1 MQSPQFSH
9 FSDLENRLALS
20 AVHQPTA
27 ATRWKTECLHSH
39 STPRLLIITKGQGRV
54 TVAGLTSGYGP
65 NNVIFIPAHT
75 LYSYEI
81 SPTVFGYMLTIPS
94 AMAGD
99 WPEEPVHMRLRDVI
113 AQKELISHVDSL
125 ERELKSDKEGHNRA
139 ALYLLG
145 ILSVFIE
152 RQLTDHPP
160 KDTMAR
166 AATTS
171 ARLVAAYTDLVE
183 RDFAS
188 GKGVSNYA
196 ASLGVTPTHLTR
208 CCNQTCGKSAISVL
222 QDRILFEARALLQTT
237 KMPVKDIATLLGFS
251 SAAYFTRSFQG
262 ETKQTPSAFRKASRP

>member
-9 FSDLENRLALS
+9 LSDLENRLALS
-20 AVHQPTA
+20 AVHQPTPS
-27 ATRWKTECLHSH
+27 TRWKTECLHSH

-125 ERELKSDKEGHNRA
+125 ERELKSEKEGHNRA

-188 GKGVSNYA
+188 GKGVSDYA

>member
-9 FSDLENRLALS
+9 LSDLENRLALS
-20 AVHQPTA
+20 AVHQPTP

-152 RQLTDHPP
+152 RQLTDNPP

-171 ARLVAAYTDLVE
+171 AR
-183 RDFAS
+183 
-188 GKGVSNYA
+188 G
-196 ASLGVTPTHLTR
+196 
-208 CCNQTCGKSAISVL
+208 
-222 QDRILFEARALLQTT
+222 
-237 KMPVKDIATLLGFS
+237 
-251 SAAYFTRSFQG
+251 
-262 ETKQTPSAFRKASRP
+262 

>member
-1 MQSPQFSH
+1 MQSHQFSH
-9 FSDLENRLALS
+9 LSDLENRLALS
-20 AVHQPTA
+20 AVHQPTP

-39 STPRLLIITKGQGRV
+39 PTPRLLIFTKGQGRI

-75 LYSYEI
+75 LFSYEI
-81 SPTVFGYMLTIPS
+81 GPTVFGYMLSIPS

-99 WPEEPVHMRLRDVI
+99 WPEEPAHMRLRDVV
-113 AQKELISHVDSL
+113 AQKELISHVDAL

-152 RQLTDHPP
+152 RQLTDNPP

-183 RDFAS
+183 RYFAT
-188 GKGVSNYA
+188 GKGVSDYA
-196 ASLGVTPTHLTR
+196 ASLGVTATHLTR
-208 CCNQTCGKSAISVL
+208 CCNQTCSRSAIAIL
-222 QDRILFEARALLQTT
+222 QDRILFEARTLLQTT
-237 KMPVKDIATLLGFS
+237 KIPVKDIAARLGFS

-262 ETKQTPSAFRKASRP
+262 ETKLTPSAFRKASQA

>member
-9 FSDLENRLALS
+9 LSDLENRLALS

-113 AQKELISHVDSL
+113 ARKELISHVDSL

>member
-9 FSDLENRLALS
+9 LSDLENRLALS

-262 ETKQTPSAFRKASRP
+262 ETKQTPSVFRKASRP

>member
-222 QDRILFEARALLQTT
+222 QDRILFEARALLQST

>member
-9 FSDLENRLALS
+9 LSDLENRLALS

-208 CCNQTCGKSAISVL
+208 CCNQACGKSAISVL

>member
-1 MQSPQFSH
+1 
-9 FSDLENRLALS
+9 
-20 AVHQPTA
+20 
-27 ATRWKTECLHSH
+27 
-39 STPRLLIITKGQGRV
+39 
-54 TVAGLTSGYGP
+54 
-65 NNVIFIPAHT
+65 
-75 LYSYEI
+75 
-81 SPTVFGYMLTIPS
+81 
-94 AMAGD
+94 
-99 WPEEPVHMRLRDVI
+99 
-113 AQKELISHVDSL
+113 
-125 ERELKSDKEGHNRA
+125 
-139 ALYLLG
+139 
-145 ILSVFIE
+145 VFIE

>member
-9 FSDLENRLALS
+9 LSDLENRLALS
-20 AVHQPTA
+20 AVHQPTP

-65 NNVIFIPAHT
+65 NKSSHHEVGRI
-75 LYSYEI
+75 YSYEI

-208 CCNQTCGKSAISVL
+208 CCNQACGKSAISVL